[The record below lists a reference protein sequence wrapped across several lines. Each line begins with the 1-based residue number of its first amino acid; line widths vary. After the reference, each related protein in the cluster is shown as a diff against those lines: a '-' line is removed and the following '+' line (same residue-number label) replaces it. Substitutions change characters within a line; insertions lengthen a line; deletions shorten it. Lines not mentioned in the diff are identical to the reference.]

1 MAAPA
6 SERVYVPLTPTL
18 LRRAR
23 EEGGLDDLPL
33 AAHAVTPELVSELG
47 AADAD
52 EAEYLALTAAA
63 LESLSLLRPDEPP
76 RRIVA
81 AVDVPAWEPRPEGE
95 QPSAV
100 SVPTRVPWRR
110 LVAVHVDAEEASSD
124 VAAALGGEPDAVER
138 CLDHELGWYAV
149 QEVDELLEHLSW
161 GSSSGRAT
169 IG

>member
-6 SERVYVPLTPTL
+6 SERVYLPLTPTL

-23 EEGGLDDLPL
+23 DEGGFDDLPL
-33 AAHAVTPELVSELG
+33 AAHAVTPELLGELG
-47 AADAD
+47 TVDAD

-81 AVDVPAWEPRPEGE
+81 ALDVPAWEPRPEGE

-100 SVPTRVPWRR
+100 SVATRVPWRR
-110 LVAVHVDAEEASSD
+110 LASVHVDGEEASSD
-124 VAAALGGEPDAVER
+124 VAAALGGADEAAER
-138 CLDHELGWYAV
+138 CLDHELGWFAV
-149 QEVDELLEHLSW
+149 QEVDELLAALSW
-161 GSSSGRAT
+161 DSPPGRAT